1 MTYEGWTIV
10 DSLLVW
16 IASQVSYGNKLSV
29 ESDRELVSGRNGLLD
44 LADHELE
51 QVSIR
56 ILDRRW
62 RTDNSNRGLQTKAP
76 RNAVQGLH
84 ANGGST
90 KGSTKK
96 LNRDSLKSTHSQLHG
111 QSAQIMPLVLGTK
124 MTVLQPRTQR
134 HILWSITI
142 KVNLISISK

>member
-1 MTYEGWTIV
+1 M
-10 DSLLVW
+10 W

-84 ANGGST
+84 ANGV
-90 KGSTKK
+90 
-96 LNRDSLKSTHSQLHG
+96 NRDSLKSTHSQLHG

-124 MTVLQPRTQR
+124 NDRFTTKDPKAYIMV
-134 HILWSITI
+134 H
-142 KVNLISISK
+142 NY